1 MTLLIVDA
9 DQSFRES
16 VTNLLLLS
24 GIDKFEVAEGN
35 SEALKKITTT
45 FFDFALVDLSLPSMS
60 GLELAQEI
68 NKHAPNTKIYLMV
81 DDREQQGPD
90 RTILEKLNFPTILK
104 SLVTHTLPQLLA
116 EELISIPKK

>member
-1 MTLLIVDA
+1 MSILIVDA

-35 SEALKKITTT
+35 SETLEKISTA
-45 FFDFALVDLSLPSMS
+45 FFDFALVDLSMPNMS

-68 NKHAPNTKIYLMV
+68 NKHTPNTKIYLMI

-90 RTILEKLNFPTILK
+90 RTILGKLNFPTILK
-104 SLVTHTLPQLLA
+104 SFVTHTLPQLLA
-116 EELISIPKK
+116 EELISVPKK